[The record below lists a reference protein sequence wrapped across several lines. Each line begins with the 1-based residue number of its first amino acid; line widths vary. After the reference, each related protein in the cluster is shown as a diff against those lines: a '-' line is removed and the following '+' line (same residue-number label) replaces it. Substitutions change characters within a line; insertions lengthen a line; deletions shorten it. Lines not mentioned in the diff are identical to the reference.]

1 MTFIIDP
8 FRLAPPAVIPT
19 DRWRVVTLGS
29 DRIGCSLG
37 EVELASSI
45 GGANI
50 ATGGTPNQ
58 LNGLGGTSAPALFDG
73 DPATF
78 AAAASQFADRWAIEY
93 LLPTP
98 ALVAQF
104 RLRARTTLSAWLEA
118 PKAVFTQTSQDGGAT
133 WRTIDLFSNIADWV
147 SGETRSIPVSSN
159 TLSIGLGRANARGW
173 RCRITSINGA
183 VPPMVGELAFAASSG
198 GPNICTGG
206 AAFASSASN
215 FVGREARA
223 AFDGNAAT
231 RWNGSG
237 AGPTGEWRLGYA
249 RQTPLG
255 DAVEARITLS
265 SNVGETSQA
274 PLTGFFD
281 WTEDWWTW
289 TEAAAFTIVGP
300 STGATYTFA
309 I

>member
-1 MTFIIDP
+1 MTYAINPYRFAKP
-8 FRLAPPAVIPT
+8 VIPA
-19 DRWRVVTLGS
+19 DRWRVVTLGG
-29 DRIGCSLG
+29 DRVGCSLG
-37 EVELASSI
+37 EVELATSI

-50 ATGGTPNQ
+50 ATGGTPNI
-58 LNGLGGTSAPALFDG
+58 LNGGGGGINLFDG
-73 DPATF
+73 SATTF
-78 AAAASQFADRWAIEY
+78 NGAAAQAADRWAIEY
-93 LLPTP
+93 LLSAP

-104 RLRARTTLSAWLEA
+104 RVRARDTVSGWLEA
-118 PKAVFTQTSQDGGAT
+118 PKAFFTQTSQDGGAT
-133 WRTIDLFSNIADWV
+133 WLSIDLFSNTADWV
-147 SGETRSIPVSSN
+147 SGETRSVAVGDF
-159 TLSIGLGRANARGW
+159 TLSTGRGRGNARGW
-173 RCRITSINGA
+173 RCRITGINGA

-249 RQTPLG
+249 RQVPLG
-255 DAVEARITLS
+255 EAVEARITIN
-265 SNVGETSQA
+265 SNGAEIAQA
-274 PLTGFFD
+274 PISGFFD
-281 WTEDWWTW
+281 WSEDWWTW
-289 TEAAAFTIVGP
+289 TQAGSFSIP
-300 STGATYTFA
+300 SPVAGTTYSFA